1 MYALTGDG
9 EDALSYLDEQLSR
22 TEILTGRNTR
32 RVRFNACRTA
42 GGEVLRIGDAGSG
55 SVDDDAGEADTLT
68 CVVVRGEGQRRTSGK
83 RLRIR
88 PCIVAKGLT
97 VSSYDRGY
105 LRISGFDI
113 EVTILRTA
121 IGTDIHFDRRETGK
135 LYLRRSQLFAFIEEP
150 IRAAHRSSVGPSL
163 RMIRVVGIDHRGDDT
178 SLFAM
183 SKDSIEGHIR

>member
-1 MYALTGDG
+1 M
-9 EDALSYLDEQLSR
+9 
-22 TEILTGRNTR
+22 
-32 RVRFNACRTA
+32 
-42 GGEVLRIGDAGSG
+42 
-55 SVDDDAGEADTLT
+55 T

-113 EVTILRTA
+113 EVAILRTA
-121 IGTDIHFDRRETGK
+121 IRADIHFDGRETGK
-135 LYLRRSQLFAFIEEP
+135 FYLRRGQFFAFIEQP
-150 IRAAHRSSVGPSL
+150 VRAAHRSSVDPSL
-163 RMIRVVGIDHRGDDT
+163 RMIRVVGINHRSDDT

-183 SKDSIEGHIR
+183 SEDSIEGHIR